1 MNLRVLLIES
11 EPEEML
17 YLHDVLREIEDGR
30 WLPEWPRI
38 EPLSAATWHEAERIL
53 STSPPHA
60 ILLDLDLAGENP
72 EGSQDLARQG
82 AGIFRLVE
90 ALVPD
95 VPVILVVN
103 PGGEALAV
111 KLMREG
117 AEDFLCRTSIDCAPL
132 AHALRNAVLRHRV
145 LAAARA
151 AALTDSLTGLC
162 NRAGFLVS
170 AARDRKLAERLERRW
185 MLLIAEP
192 KNLTEIATAFGEQRR
207 DLELVEA
214 ADHLRCLVTPADAL
228 ARIGE
233 RHFAIS
239 VFDGETE
246 TVEQSWARIRNA
258 AAERRIELGVSI
270 FHGGNPLSVDAMIE
284 QALADLP
291 PPLPADLP
299 KKLGQSRS
307 IIAGAA

>member
-17 YLHDVLREIEDGR
+17 FLHDVLREIEDGR

-38 EPLSAATWHEAERIL
+38 EPLSAATWHEAEQIL

-60 ILLDLDLAGENP
+60 ILLDLDLAGQNP
-72 EGSQDLARQG
+72 DGQTREMAKQG
-82 AGIFRLVE
+82 AGIFRLVQ
-90 ALVPD
+90 ALAPD
-95 VPVILVVN
+95 VPVILVAN
-103 PGGEALAV
+103 PAGEALAV
-111 KLMREG
+111 KLIREG
-117 AEDFLCRTSIDCAPL
+117 AEDFLWRTSIDCAPL
-132 AHALRNAVLRHRV
+132 SHALRNAVLRHRL

-151 AALTDSLTGLC
+151 AALTDSLTGLP
-162 NRAGFLVS
+162 NRVGFLVS

-192 KNLTEIATAFGEQRR
+192 KNLAEIAVAFGPQRR

-214 ADHLRCLVTPADAL
+214 ADHLRCLVTPADTL

-246 TVEQSWARIRNA
+246 SVEQAWARIRSGA
-258 AAERRIELGVSI
+258 PERRIELGVSI
-270 FHGGNPLSVDAMIE
+270 FHGANPLSVDAMIE

-291 PPLPADLP
+291 QHS
-299 KKLGQSRS
+299 GQSRS
-307 IIAGAA
+307 NIAGAA

>member
-1 MNLRVLLIES
+1 
-11 EPEEML
+11 
-17 YLHDVLREIEDGR
+17 
-30 WLPEWPRI
+30 
-38 EPLSAATWHEAERIL
+38 
-53 STSPPHA
+53 
-60 ILLDLDLAGENP
+60 
-72 EGSQDLARQG
+72 
-82 AGIFRLVE
+82 
-90 ALVPD
+90 
-95 VPVILVVN
+95 
-103 PGGEALAV
+103 
-111 KLMREG
+111 
-117 AEDFLCRTSIDCAPL
+117 
-132 AHALRNAVLRHRV
+132 

-162 NRAGFLVS
+162 NRAGFLAS

-192 KNLTEIATAFGEQRR
+192 KNLTEIAVAFGEQRR

-214 ADHLRCLVTPADAL
+214 ADHLRCLITPADAL

-246 TVEQSWARIRNA
+246 SVEQAWARIRNA

-270 FHGGNPLSVDAMIE
+270 FHGANPLSVDAMIE

-291 PPLPADLP
+291 ADLP
-299 KKLGQSRS
+299 GRS
-307 IIAGAA
+307 DQARSNIAGAA